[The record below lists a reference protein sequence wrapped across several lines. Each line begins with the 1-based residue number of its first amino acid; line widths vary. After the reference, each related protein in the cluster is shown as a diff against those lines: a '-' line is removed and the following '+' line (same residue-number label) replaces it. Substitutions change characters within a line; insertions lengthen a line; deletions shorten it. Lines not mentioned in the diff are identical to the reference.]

1 MTYKDPSKTNFII
14 GADTVKHMAF
24 LVRLGINEAEA
35 QAFSQQFSEI
45 IDYFRR
51 LNEVDTRDI
60 PPACETS
67 STYNVL
73 RPDEVHP
80 SMSREEFMK
89 NVPHRDGEHVQVPFV
104 FGEE

>member
-1 MTYKDPSKTNFII
+1 MNVKDPDKTGSTI
-14 GADTVKHMAF
+14 DSETVKHVAF
-24 LVRLGINEAEA
+24 LVRLGISESEA

-45 IDYFRR
+45 IDYFQR
-51 LNEVDTRDI
+51 LNEVDTRDV
-60 PPACETS
+60 PAACETS

-80 SMSREEFMK
+80 SMSRDDFMK
-89 NVPHRDGEHVQVPFV
+89 NVPQQDGDHVKVPFV

>member
-1 MTYKDPSKTNFII
+1 MTGKDPSTTDFVI
-14 GADTVKHMAF
+14 GTDTVKHMAF
-24 LVRLGINEAEA
+24 LVRLGINEDEA

-51 LNEVDTRDI
+51 LNEVDTRDVL
-60 PPACETS
+60 PACETS

-73 RPDEVHP
+73 RPDEAHP
-80 SMSREEFMK
+80 SMSREEFMR